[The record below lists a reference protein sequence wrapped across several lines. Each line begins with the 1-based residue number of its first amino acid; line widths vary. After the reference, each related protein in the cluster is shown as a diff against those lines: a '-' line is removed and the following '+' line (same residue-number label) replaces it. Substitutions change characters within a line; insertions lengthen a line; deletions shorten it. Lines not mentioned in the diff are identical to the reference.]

1 MTYKTIIQSGT
12 EHFPSED
19 SIVKPKLEA
28 GIYKINHDPRSDRTW
43 FTSVKFNHD
52 NIVDLPTPS
61 FKQVVKEFE
70 YFMTPECRKSFD
82 SFGFL
87 YKRSTL
93 LYGPAGTGK
102 SLLATRIIHK
112 AVTEG
117 AVVFFNPTPDN
128 LECAYKIM
136 DQLQPE
142 TMIVVLWEEL
152 DKLVRKAEEELLI
165 LLDGGNQRG
174 NCIYLATTNHVD
186 RISARM
192 KRPGRFSS
200 LVLVD
205 YPDAESRRYYLES
218 KMKISGTEL
227 EMWVAMSNG
236 LSIDE
241 LKEVTLS
248 VKCLGNDIRE
258 VIQRIRFNRG
268 LAALDESP
276 SNPDELKPRY
286 YHSWSALPVPLTKD
300 EEECDGC
307 NSSSC
312 GDCNDPYDSN

>member
-1 MTYKTIIQSGT
+1 MTFKTVIQSGT
-12 EHFPSED
+12 EFFPSDD
-19 SIVKPKLEA
+19 SSIKPKLEA
-28 GIYKINHDPRSDRTW
+28 GIYKINFDDRSGKLW
-43 FTSVKFNHD
+43 FTSIKFSHD

-70 YFMTPECRKSFD
+70 YFMTPECRQAFD
-82 SFGFL
+82 SYGFL

-112 AVTEG
+112 AVSEG
-117 AVVFFNPTPDN
+117 AVVFFNPLPFV
-128 LECAYKIM
+128 LEAAYKIM

-142 TMIVVLWEEL
+142 TMIVVLFEEF
-152 DKLVRKAEEELLI
+152 DKLARKSEEDLLI

-174 NCIYLATTNHVD
+174 NVIYLATTNHID
-186 RISARM
+186 KISARM

-218 KMKISGTEL
+218 KMKITGTEL
-227 EMWVAMSNG
+227 DMWVAMSNG

-241 LKEVTLS
+241 LKESVLS
-248 VKCLGNDIRE
+248 VKCLGNDLRE
-258 VIQRIRFNRG
+258 VVQRIRFNRG
-268 LAALDESP
+268 LMPLDESP
-276 SNPDELKPRY
+276 TDHKQA
-286 YHSWSALPVPLTKD
+286 ALDRIFADWAGRTK
-300 EEECDGC
+300 EEDECDGC
-307 NSSSC
+307 NSHLC
-312 GDCNDPYDSN
+312 KDCNDPYEGN